1 MWMEPAGRMEGR
13 MDGGMG
19 GALGRKDGAVNEGVY
34 DF

>member
-1 MWMEPAGRMEGR
+1 MWMEPAGRMEGWI
-13 MDGGMG
+13 DGGMG